1 MTQTMQSHDTM
12 TQWKANYTQ
21 NVEKYLVHKAFN
33 SEVFL
38 TDSHRLDE
46 SSFEIA
52 AFLPRAHTYYNDT
65 QDSTRHDVSTLLEV
79 FRQCSILVAHKFY
92 GVALNSKF
100 IFDSAD
106 FKVLHNEILENSPQ
120 SYQSIIKITILQ
132 VKHKRGNNYGLLL
145 DMQLFID
152 SKKYATKIMDM
163 SWFAPKIYEKL
174 RGKVANENYTPLDN
188 HQISSKSL
196 GRNATTNIVITQFL
210 QESQYF
216 QTTIIPNQAHPA
228 FFDHPLDH
236 IPASLLIEASRQSS
250 LLAIRDLY
258 HLTPTDVYVSG
269 IKIDFKA
276 FCGLH
281 NDNFCFIEKEHCIKN
296 NNDKNYS
303 HHKSKSYNLC
313 SIRNCIY
320 TSGIND
326 GYRDCNDLV

>member
-1 MTQTMQSHDTM
+1 MTKTM
-12 TQWKANYTQ
+12 TTQGIATQWEANYAQ
-21 NVEKYLVHKAFN
+21 SAEKHLVHKAFN
-33 SEVFL
+33 GEVFL
-38 TDSHRLDE
+38 TDSHRIDE
-46 SSFEIA
+46 STFEIA

-145 DMQLFID
+145 DMQLFIG

-163 SWFAPKIYEKL
+163 SWFAPEIYEKL

-296 NNDKNYS
+296 NNEIKITATIKANHTICAVS
-303 HHKSKSYNLC
+303 EIVFTLQ
-313 SIRNCIY
+313 
-320 TSGIND
+320 G
-326 GYRDCNDLV
+326 

>member
-1 MTQTMQSHDTM
+1 
-12 TQWKANYTQ
+12 
-21 NVEKYLVHKAFN
+21 
-33 SEVFL
+33 
-38 TDSHRLDE
+38 
-46 SSFEIA
+46 
-52 AFLPRAHTYYNDT
+52 
-65 QDSTRHDVSTLLEV
+65 
-79 FRQCSILVAHKFY
+79 
-92 GVALNSKF
+92 
-100 IFDSAD
+100 
-106 FKVLHNEILENSPQ
+106 
-120 SYQSIIKITILQ
+120 
-132 VKHKRGNNYGLLL
+132 
-145 DMQLFID
+145 MQLFIG

-196 GRNATTNIVITQFL
+196 GRNATTNVVITQFL

-236 IPASLLIEASRQSS
+236 IPASLLIEALRQSS

-296 NNDKNYS
+296 NNEIKITATIKANHTICAVS
-303 HHKSKSYNLC
+303 E
-313 SIRNCIY
+313 IIFAIE
-320 TSGIND
+320 G
-326 GYRDCNDLV
+326 

>member
-1 MTQTMQSHDTM
+1 MRECMTKTM
-12 TQWKANYTQ
+12 TTQGIATQWEANYAQ
-21 NVEKYLVHKAFN
+21 SAEKHLVHKAFN
-33 SEVFL
+33 GEVFL
-38 TDSHRLDE
+38 TDSHRIDE
-46 SSFEIA
+46 STFEIA

-145 DMQLFID
+145 DMQLFIG

-163 SWFAPKIYEKL
+163 SWFAPEIYEKL

-296 NNDKNYS
+296 NNEIKITATIKANHTICAVS
-303 HHKSKSYNLC
+303 EIVFTLQ
-313 SIRNCIY
+313 
-320 TSGIND
+320 G
-326 GYRDCNDLV
+326 

>member
-296 NNDKNYS
+296 NNEIKITATIKANHTICAVS
-303 HHKSKSYNLC
+303 EIVFTLQ
-313 SIRNCIY
+313 
-320 TSGIND
+320 G
-326 GYRDCNDLV
+326 

>member
-1 MTQTMQSHDTM
+1 MTQTMQPHDII

-46 SSFEIA
+46 STFEIA
-52 AFLPRAHTYYNDT
+52 AFLPRAHTYYDDT

-216 QTTIIPNQAHPA
+216 QTTIIPNQAHPT

-236 IPASLLIEASRQSS
+236 IPASLLIEALRQSS

-296 NNDKNYS
+296 NNEIKITATIKANHTICAVS
-303 HHKSKSYNLC
+303 E
-313 SIRNCIY
+313 IIFAIE
-320 TSGIND
+320 G
-326 GYRDCNDLV
+326 

>member
-1 MTQTMQSHDTM
+1 MTKTMTTQGISDTM
-12 TQWKANYTQ
+12 GSQLRTKCR
-21 NVEKYLVHKAFN
+21 KYLVHKAFN

-38 TDSHRLDE
+38 TDSHRIDE
-46 SSFEIA
+46 STFEIA

-145 DMQLFID
+145 DMRLFID

-236 IPASLLIEASRQSS
+236 IPASLLIEALRQSS

-296 NNDKNYS
+296 NNEIKITATIKANHTICAVS
-303 HHKSKSYNLC
+303 EIVFTLQ
-313 SIRNCIY
+313 
-320 TSGIND
+320 G
-326 GYRDCNDLV
+326 

>member
-1 MTQTMQSHDTM
+1 MQSHDTM

-21 NVEKYLVHKAFN
+21 NVEKHLVHKAFN

-38 TDSHRLDE
+38 TDSHRIDE
-46 SSFEIA
+46 STFEIA
-52 AFLPRAHTYYNDT
+52 AFLPRAHTYFITIPKTLQGTMYLLYLRFLGNVLSWWLINFMVLLLIRNLSLIV
-65 QDSTRHDVSTLLEV
+65 QILKCCIMKSWKIRHKA
-79 FRQCSILVAHKFY
+79 INPY
-92 GVALNSKF
+92 
-100 IFDSAD
+100 
-106 FKVLHNEILENSPQ
+106 
-120 SYQSIIKITILQ
+120 IKITILQ
-132 VKHKRGNNYGLLL
+132 VKHKRGNNYCLLL
-145 DMQLFID
+145 DMQLFIG

-196 GRNATTNIVITQFL
+196 GRNATTNVVITQFL

-236 IPASLLIEASRQSS
+236 IPASFLIEALRQSS

>member
-1 MTQTMQSHDTM
+1 MTKTM
-12 TQWKANYTQ
+12 TTQGIAIQWEANYAQ
-21 NVEKYLVHKAFN
+21 SVEKHLVHKAFN

-38 TDSHRLDE
+38 TDSHKLDE
-46 SSFEIA
+46 NTFEIA
-52 AFLPRAHTYYNDT
+52 AFLPRSHIYYNDT
-65 QDSTRHDVSTLLEV
+65 QDFTRHDVSALLEV
-79 FRQCSILVAHKFY
+79 FRQCSIFVAHNFY
-92 GVALNSKF
+92 GVALSSKF

-106 FKVLHNEILENSPQ
+106 FKVLHNEVLENSPQ
-120 SYQSIIKITILQ
+120 SYQAIITIAVLQ
-132 VKHKRGNNYGLLL
+132 VKHKRGNDYGLLL
-145 DMQLFID
+145 DMRLFID

-163 SWFAPKIYEKL
+163 SWFAPKMYERL
-174 RGKVANENYTPLDN
+174 RGEIANENYTSLDN
-188 HQISSKSL
+188 HQIPPKSL
-196 GRNATTNIVITQFL
+196 GQNAITNVVITQFL

-236 IPASLLIEASRQSS
+236 IPASLLIEALRQSS

-296 NNDKNYS
+296 NNEIKITATIKANHTICAVS
-303 HHKSKSYNLC
+303 E
-313 SIRNCIY
+313 IIFAIE
-320 TSGIND
+320 G
-326 GYRDCNDLV
+326 

>member
-1 MTQTMQSHDTM
+1 MTKTM
-12 TQWKANYTQ
+12 TTQGIAIQWEANYAQ
-21 NVEKYLVHKAFN
+21 SVEKHLVHKAFN
-33 SEVFL
+33 GEVFL
-38 TDSHRLDE
+38 IDSHRLDE
-46 SSFEIA
+46 NTFEIA
-52 AFLPRAHTYYNDT
+52 AFLPRSHIYYNDT
-65 QDSTRHDVSTLLEV
+65 QNSTRHDVSALLEV
-79 FRQCSILVAHKFY
+79 FRQCSIFVAHEFY
-92 GVALNSKF
+92 GVALSSKF

-106 FKVLHNEILENSPQ
+106 FKVLHNEVLGNSPQ

-145 DMQLFID
+145 DMRLFID

-163 SWFAPKIYEKL
+163 SWFAPKMYERL
-174 RGKVANENYTPLDN
+174 RGEIANENYIPLDKN
-188 HQISSKSL
+188 EMSPKSL
-196 GRNATTNIVITQFL
+196 GRSTITNVVITQFL

-236 IPASLLIEASRQSS
+236 IPASLLIEALRQSS

-303 HHKSKSYNLC
+303 HHKSKLYNLC
-313 SIRNCIY
+313 GIRVYIC
-320 TSGIND
+320 D
-326 GYRDCNDLV
+326 

>member
-1 MTQTMQSHDTM
+1 MTKTM
-12 TQWKANYTQ
+12 TTQGIAIQWEANYAQ
-21 NVEKYLVHKAFN
+21 SAEKHLVHKAFN

-38 TDSHRLDE
+38 TDSHRIDE
-46 SSFEIA
+46 STFEIA

-132 VKHKRGNNYGLLL
+132 VKHKRGNNCGLLL

-163 SWFAPKIYEKL
+163 SWFAPKMYERL
-174 RGKVANENYTPLDN
+174 RGEIANENYTPLDN

-236 IPASLLIEASRQSS
+236 IPASLLIEALRQSS

-296 NNDKNYS
+296 NNEIKITATIKANHTICAVS
-303 HHKSKSYNLC
+303 EIVFTLQ
-313 SIRNCIY
+313 
-320 TSGIND
+320 G
-326 GYRDCNDLV
+326 

>member
-1 MTQTMQSHDTM
+1 MTKTM
-12 TQWKANYTQ
+12 TTQGIATQWEANYAQ
-21 NVEKYLVHKAFN
+21 SVEKHFVHKAFN
-33 SEVFL
+33 GEVFL
-38 TDSHRLDE
+38 IDSHRVDE
-46 SSFEIA
+46 NTFEIA
-52 AFLPRAHTYYNDT
+52 AFLPRSHIYYNDT
-65 QDSTRHDVSTLLEV
+65 QNSTRHDVSALLEV

-92 GVALNSKF
+92 GVALSSKF
-100 IFDSAD
+100 IFDSAN
-106 FKVLHNEILENSPQ
+106 FKILHNEVLENSPQ

-145 DMQLFID
+145 DMQLFIG

-196 GRNATTNIVITQFL
+196 GRSTITNVVITQFL

-236 IPASLLIEASRQSS
+236 IPASLLIEAIRQSS
-250 LLAIRDLY
+250 LLVIHRLY
-258 HLTPTDVYVSG
+258 NLKPANVYVSG
-269 IKIDFKA
+269 IKIDFKS

-281 NDNFCFIEKEHCIKN
+281 NGNFCFIEKNHCTKNGNEIKITATIKAN
-296 NNDKNYS
+296 HTICAVS
-303 HHKSKSYNLC
+303 E
-313 SIRNCIY
+313 IIFAIE
-320 TSGIND
+320 G
-326 GYRDCNDLV
+326 

>member
-1 MTQTMQSHDTM
+1 MTKTMAMQGIA
-12 TQWKANYTQ
+12 TQWEANYAQ
-21 NVEKYLVHKAFN
+21 SAEKHLVHKAFN
-33 SEVFL
+33 GEVFL
-38 TDSHRLDE
+38 TDSHRIDE
-46 SSFEIA
+46 STFEIA

-145 DMQLFID
+145 DMQLFIG

-163 SWFAPKIYEKL
+163 SWFAPKMYERL
-174 RGKVANENYTPLDN
+174 RGEIANENYIPLDKN
-188 HQISSKSL
+188 EMSPKSL
-196 GRNATTNIVITQFL
+196 GRSTITNVVITQFL

-228 FFDHPLDH
+228 FFDHQLDH
-236 IPASLLIEASRQSS
+236 IPASLLVEAIRQSS
-250 LLAIRDLY
+250 LLVIHSLY
-258 HLTPTDVYVSG
+258 HLTPANVYVSG

-276 FCGLH
+276 FCGLY

>member
-1 MTQTMQSHDTM
+1 MTKTM
-12 TQWKANYTQ
+12 TTQGIAIQWEANYAQ
-21 NVEKYLVHKAFN
+21 SVEKHLVHKAFN

-38 TDSHRLDE
+38 IDSHRLDE
-46 SSFEIA
+46 NTFEIA
-52 AFLPRAHTYYNDT
+52 AFLPRSHIYYNDT
-65 QDSTRHDVSTLLEV
+65 QNSTRHDVSALLEV
-79 FRQCSILVAHKFY
+79 FRQCSIFVAHEFY

-145 DMQLFID
+145 DMQLFIG

-236 IPASLLIEASRQSS
+236 IPASLLIEALRQSS

-296 NNDKNYS
+296 NNEIKITATIKANHTICAVS
-303 HHKSKSYNLC
+303 EIVFTLQ
-313 SIRNCIY
+313 
-320 TSGIND
+320 G
-326 GYRDCNDLV
+326 